1 MEAKGV
7 VCCLNRRFLSVVYIL
22 VFCYFYLFS
31 HCNSSHRITRV
42 STSAT
47 KKGLHMAVLLK
58 SFMQLSNARSVC
70 SKVSCKLTEVGGGR
84 LFSRS
89 SPVLTR
95 VVTDHLVDM
104 SSQKKICILG
114 SGNW

>member
-1 MEAKGV
+1 MISPRYPVITCAWGV
-7 VCCLNRRFLSVVYIL
+7 RSASRSAATEGLQMAMIL
-22 VFCYFYLFS
+22 RSY
-31 HCNSSHRITRV
+31 
-42 STSAT
+42 
-47 KKGLHMAVLLK
+47 
-58 SFMQLSNARSVC
+58 MQLSNARSVC

-89 SPVLTR
+89 PPVLTR
-95 VVTDHLVDM
+95 VVADFPVDM

>member
-7 VCCLNRRFLSVVYIL
+7 VCCFYRRFLSVVYIL
-22 VFCYFYLFS
+22 VFRNFSLFS
-31 HCNSSHRITRV
+31 GWYSFLKVEKV
-42 STSAT
+42 SRSAT
-47 KKGLHMAVLLK
+47 KEGLQMALILR
-58 SFMQLSNARSVC
+58 SYMQLSNARSVC
-70 SKVSCKLTEVGGGR
+70 SKVSCKLTEAGGGR

-89 SPVLTR
+89 SPVFTR
-95 VVTDHLVDM
+95 VVADFTADM